1 MTLQS
6 EYLEEHTTN
15 AGTVELLE
23 VENSERLRLE
33 KELSDLKPAYGVA
46 LKKLES
52 MESEMLELRLA
63 STKQQISDELQ
74 GAGLN
79 AEGFGTDGF
88 DMMTVIQIDKLKREN
103 ESLKKKLAQEKEDE
117 QEYRLKEK
125 SYYENKIRDKEEDIL
140 EAEKQAAAHKRKYQK
155 LCEEM
160 QDIQRLN
167 DEVKVRNNELEK
179 IQRKF
184 DVEMSHLRKDFE
196 TERELREKAER
207 ERDGLKFEVQL
218 ATGQAES
225 ANMEKEFVQERC
237 DRMEKDLKEY
247 EASKAGGGNGGST
260 GNSDFIR
267 LKNQIRDMEAKI
279 ADQEEELDEQ
289 QGSIQQLEQTKLKL
303 QMQGEKE
310 RSKWMRELAEK
321 DSEMD
326 DLRFHTQKKIKSIE
340 MQLEEESEISSSLQR
355 EKRELERKLKE
366 FGNIGKKSNFMLTLN
381 SNGDIDRYA
390 YCDHLVSYDTC
401 LFIDLEC

>member
-6 EYLEEHTTN
+6 DYLEEHTAN

-33 KELSDLKPAYGVA
+33 KELNDLKPAYGEA
-46 LKKLES
+46 LNKLES
-52 MESEMLELRLA
+52 MENEMLELRLA
-63 STKQQISDELQ
+63 NTKQHISDELQ
-74 GAGLN
+74 SGLN
-79 AEGFGTDGF
+79 AEGFGTDGL
-88 DMMTVIQIDKLKREN
+88 DMLTVIQIDKLKREN
-103 ESLKKKLAQEKEDE
+103 ESLKKKLAQGKEDE
-117 QEYRLKEK
+117 EEYRQKEK
-125 SYYENKIRDKEEDIL
+125 SYYENKIKDKEEDVL
-140 EAEKQAAAHKRKYQK
+140 EAEKQTAAHKRKYQK

-184 DVEMSHLRKDFE
+184 DVEMSHLRKAFE

-207 ERDGLKFEVQL
+207 ERDGLKFEVQT

-225 ANMEKEFVQERC
+225 EKMEREFVQEKCERL
-237 DRMEKDLKEY
+237 EKDLKEY
-247 EASKAGGGNGGST
+247 EANKAGGIGST
-260 GNSDFIR
+260 GNSDFIK

-279 ADQEEELDEQ
+279 TDQEEELDEQ
-289 QGSIQQLEQTKLKL
+289 QGTIQQLEQTKLRL

-366 FGNIGKKSNFMLTLN
+366 FSSIGKKSNFMLTIN
-381 SNGDIDRYA
+381 SNGDIDRY
-390 YCDHLVSYDTC
+390 VSFDNKQTNKQTMLLC
-401 LFIDLEC
+401 